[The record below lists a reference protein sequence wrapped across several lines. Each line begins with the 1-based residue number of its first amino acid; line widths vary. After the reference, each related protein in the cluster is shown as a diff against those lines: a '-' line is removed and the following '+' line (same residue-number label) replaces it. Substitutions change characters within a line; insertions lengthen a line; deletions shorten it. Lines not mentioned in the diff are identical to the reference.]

1 MTGTAKDG
9 GPTNIGSKHMTFKT
23 KLLAS
28 TAALLIAT
36 GGMALADAHATH
48 PETGVALA
56 SDQSFTYS
64 ILDDFP
70 SIDPA
75 LVEDV
80 EGASVARDLFEG
92 LMTEDA
98 TGTVQP
104 GVATSFEVSE
114 DGLTYTFTL
123 RDNAKWSNGDPVVAG
138 DFVFGLQRAADPAT
152 ASEYAWYIEV
162 MGVENAGAVIAGDM
176 PVDALGISAPD
187 DLTVVYKIDAPR
199 PYFPQMTT
207 FPTTFPQHAATV
219 EAHGNDWTKPENMV
233 SNGAYMLSEY
243 VPQEKLVRVRNEMY
257 WDNENTIIDEVTAL
271 IINDSNAALT
281 RYLAGEIDFVMD
293 VPAGQFPRLSAEYP
307 GEALSF
313 PNSCSYYYQFNQ
325 SDSGPEALKDINVR
339 QALSLAVN
347 RDVIVDNVMAG
358 GQKAAWTFTHWA
370 ISGWEQPEIEAAAMT
385 QAERDEMAVALL
397 AEAGY
402 GPDNPLELEIIYNT
416 SDSHQSVAVAI
427 GQMWKQTL
435 GVETTLANQEWATFL
450 NTRGEQNYQVA
461 RSAWCADYNEPST
474 YTDLM
479 TTESPYNDGKFS
491 DPEIDRLLEEAR
503 MAEDP
508 MPLYEEAEKI
518 ASDNAYFIPIYH
530 YASVRMKA
538 PDLQNWPTEN
548 LLQNWYSKDLYISAP
563 E

>member
-1 MTGTAKDG
+1 MTY
-9 GPTNIGSKHMTFKT
+9 KT

-36 GGMALADAHATH
+36 GGIALADGHATH

-70 SIDPA
+70 SIDPS

-80 EGASVARDLFEG
+80 EGAAVARDLFEG
-92 LMTEDA
+92 LMTENA
-98 TGTVQP
+98 SGNVEP
-104 GVATSFEVSE
+104 GVATSYEVSE

-138 DFVFGLQRAADPAT
+138 DFVYALRRAANPET
-152 ASEYAWYIEV
+152 ASEYAWYLEV
-162 MGVENAGAVIAGDM
+162 MGVENAGAVTAGEM
-176 PVDALGISAPD
+176 PLEALGISAPD
-187 DLTVVYKIDAPR
+187 DMTVVYKIDAPR
-199 PYFPQMTT
+199 PYFPQMVT
-207 FPTTFPQHAATV
+207 FPTTFPLHAATID
-219 EAHGNDWTKPENMV
+219 AHGSEWTKPENMV
-233 SNGAYMLSEY
+233 SNGAYVLTEY
-243 VPQEKLVRVRNEMY
+243 VPQEKLVRARNAMY

-293 VPAGQFPRLSAEYP
+293 VPAGQFPRLNAEYP

-313 PNSCSYYYQFNQ
+313 PNSCTYYYQFNQ
-325 SDSGPEALKDINVR
+325 SDSGPEALQDVNVR
-339 QALSLAVN
+339 KALSLAVN
-347 RDVIVDNVMAG
+347 RDIIVDNVLAG
-358 GQKAAWTFTHWA
+358 GQRASWTLTHWA
-370 ISGWEQPEIEAAAMT
+370 INGWEQPDIPAANMT
-385 QAERDEMAVALL
+385 QDERNAMAVELL

-402 GPDNPLELEIIYNT
+402 GPDNPLSLEIIYNT

-435 GVETTLANQEWATFL
+435 GVQTTLANQEWATFL
-450 NTRGEQNYQVA
+450 DTRGEQNYEVA
-461 RSAWCADYNEPST
+461 RSGWCADYNEPST
-474 YTDLM
+474 YTDLL
-479 TTESPYNDGKFS
+479 TSESAYNDGKFA
-491 DPEIDRLLEEAR
+491 DAEIDALMEEAKL
-503 MAEDP
+503 AENP
-508 MPLYEEAEKI
+508 IPLYQQAEQI
-518 ASDNAYFIPIYH
+518 TSDNAYILPIYH

-538 PDLQNWPTEN
+538 PDLMNWPTEN

>member
-1 MTGTAKDG
+1 MTYR
-9 GPTNIGSKHMTFKT
+9 T
-23 KLLAS
+23 KLLTSA
-28 TAALLIAT
+28 AALLIAT
-36 GGMALADAHATH
+36 GGMVMADAHATH
-48 PETGVALA
+48 PETGVTLA
-56 SDQSFTYS
+56 TDQSFTYS

-70 SIDPA
+70 SIDPS

-92 LMTEDA
+92 LMIENA
-98 TGTVQP
+98 SGEVEP
-104 GVATSFEVSE
+104 GVATGYEVSD

-123 RDNAKWSNGDPVVAG
+123 RDNAKWSNGDPVVAA
-138 DFVFGLQRAADPAT
+138 DFVYGLQRAANPET
-152 ASEYAWYIEV
+152 ASEYSWYIEV
-162 MGVENAGAVIAGDM
+162 MGVANAAAVIAGDM

-187 DLTVVYKIDAPR
+187 DMTVVYTIDAPR

-207 FPTTFPQHAATV
+207 FPTTFPLHAATI
-219 EAHGNDWTKPENMV
+219 EEHGSEWTKPENIV
-233 SNGAYMLSEY
+233 SNGAYVLTEY
-243 VPQEKLVRVRNEMY
+243 VPQEKLVRARNAMY
-257 WDNENTIIDEVTAL
+257 WDNDSTIMEEVTAL

-293 VPAGQFPRLSAEYP
+293 VPAGQFPRLNAEYP

-325 SDSGPEALKDINVR
+325 SDSGPEALKDANVR
-339 QALSLAVN
+339 RALSLAVN
-347 RDVIVDNVMAG
+347 RDVIVANVMAG

-370 ISGWEQPEIEAAAMT
+370 ISGWEQPEIEAASMT
-385 QAERDEMAVALL
+385 QAERNAMAVELMT
-397 AEAGY
+397 EAGY
-402 GPDNPLELEIIYNT
+402 GPDNPLSLEIMYNT

-435 GVETTLANQEWATFL
+435 GVESTLANQEWATFL
-450 NTRGEQNYQVA
+450 NTRGEQNYEVA

-479 TTESPYNDGKFS
+479 TTQSPYNDGRFS
-491 DPEIDRLLEEAR
+491 DAEIDALLQGAKT
-503 MAEDP
+503 ADDP
-508 MPLYEEAEKI
+508 MPLYQQAEQI
-518 ASDNAYFIPIYH
+518 ASDNAYFLPIYH

-538 PDLQNWPTEN
+538 PNLENWPTEN
-548 LLQNWYSKDLYISAP
+548 LLQNWYSKDLYISAS